1 MWVGARPDRDAA
13 DFTLLVEDPSYLRV
27 DTALTLPPLV
37 LSLAPFIRVT
47 NLLGRD
53 YVEASGF
60 PAPGRRFLAGLEAAF

>member
-1 MWVGARPDRDAA
+1 MWVGARPDRDAV
-13 DFTLLVEDPSYLRV
+13 DFTRLVEDPSYLRV
-27 DTALTLPPLV
+27 DAALTLPQIA

-60 PAPGRRFLAGLEAAF
+60 PAPGRRFLAGVEASF